1 MTNQIH
7 SAPVLVAGATGKQ
20 GGAVARSLLARR
32 QSVRALVRDP
42 QSPSA
47 AALKALGADLVRG
60 DLMDKASLLEACAG
74 VRAVF
79 SIPPLTL
86 ETLGTDAVR
95 VMGKNLVDA
104 AKDAGVPHFVHTSV
118 SGAGDFH
125 RKAPGWKEGRWDVAY
140 WEDKAYTEE
149 LVRDAG
155 FQYWTLLKP
164 AFFMENFL
172 RPSFMF
178 AHSVGDRLVTVLK
191 PHTVL
196 ALIAVK
202 DIGEAGAAAILEP
215 EKFHRVEL
223 ELAGERLTM
232 KEIARILG
240 EAWNVSPEAP
250 DLTPEEAMAQGMP
263 PAFVKNYQQL
273 NEVGSPATPEQAR
286 SLGLPLTDFKTWAH
300 LVGR

>member
-1 MTNQIH
+1 MTKQIH

-20 GGAVARSLLARR
+20 GGAVTRALLARH
-32 QSVRALVRDP
+32 QSVRALVRDL
-42 QSPSA
+42 QSPGA
-47 AALKALGADLVRG
+47 AALKALGAELVRG
-60 DLMDKASLLEACAG
+60 DLLDKASLLEACTG

-104 AKDAGVPHFVHTSV
+104 AKDAGVQHFVHTSV

-125 RKAPGWKEGRWDVAY
+125 RNAPGWKEGRWDVAY
-140 WEDKAYTEE
+140 WEDKAYTQE

-164 AFFMENFL
+164 AFFMENFV
-172 RPSFMF
+172 RPSVMF
-178 AHSVGDRLVTVLK
+178 AQSVGDRLVTVIK
-191 PHTVL
+191 PHTEL

-223 ELAGERLTM
+223 EFAGERLTM

-250 DLTPEEAMAQGMP
+250 DLTPEEAIAQGLP
-263 PAFVKNYQQL
+263 PAFVKNYQML

-300 LVGR
+300 SVAG

>member
-20 GGAVARSLLARR
+20 GGAVVRALLARH
-32 QSVRALVRDP
+32 QSVRALVRDF
-42 QSPSA
+42 QSPGA
-47 AALKALGADLVRG
+47 AALKALGAELVRG
-60 DLMDKASLLEACAG
+60 DLLDKASLLEACTG

-79 SIPPLTL
+79 SIPPLTI

-125 RKAPGWKEGRWDVAY
+125 RNAPGWKEGRWDVAY

-164 AFFMENFL
+164 GFFMENFL
-172 RPSFMF
+172 RPSYLF
-178 AHSVGDRLVTVLK
+178 AHSVGDRLATVLK

-250 DLTPEEAMAQGMP
+250 DLTPEEAIAQGMP
-263 PAFVKNYQQL
+263 PAFVKNYQML
-273 NEVGSPATPEQAR
+273 DEVGSPATPEQAR

-300 LVGR
+300 SVAG

>member
-7 SAPVLVAGATGKQ
+7 SAPVLVTGATGKQ
-20 GGAVARSLLARR
+20 GGAVAQALLARH
-32 QSVRALVRDP
+32 QPVRALVRDL
-42 QSPSA
+42 QSPGA
-47 AALKALGADLVRG
+47 AALKALGAELVRG
-60 DLMDKASLLEACAG
+60 DLLDEASLLKACTG

-104 AKDAGVPHFVHTSV
+104 AKDAGVQHFVHTSV

-125 RKAPGWKEGRWDVAY
+125 RNAPGWKEGRWDVAY
-140 WEDKAYTEE
+140 WEDKAYTQE

-164 AFFMENFL
+164 AFFMENFV
-172 RPSFMF
+172 RPSVMF
-178 AHSVGDRLVTVLK
+178 AQSVGDRLATVIK
-191 PHTVL
+191 PHTEL

-223 ELAGERLTM
+223 EFAGERLTM

-250 DLTPEEAMAQGMP
+250 DLTPEEAIAQGLP
-263 PAFVKNYQQL
+263 PAFVTNYQML

-300 LVGR
+300 SVAG

>member
-1 MTNQIH
+1 M
-7 SAPVLVAGATGKQ
+7 GARIGED
-20 GGAVARSLLARR
+20 L
-32 QSVRALVRDP
+32 
-42 QSPSA
+42 QSPGA
-47 AALKALGADLVRG
+47 AALKALGAELVRG
-60 DLMDKASLLEACAG
+60 DLLDKASLLKACTG

-104 AKDAGVPHFVHTSV
+104 AKDAGVQHFVHTSV

-125 RKAPGWKEGRWDVAY
+125 RNAPGWKEGRWDVAY
-140 WEDKAYTEE
+140 WEDKAYTQE

-164 AFFMENFL
+164 AFFMENFV
-172 RPSFMF
+172 RPSVMF
-178 AHSVGDRLVTVLK
+178 AQSVGDRPATVIK
-191 PHTVL
+191 PHTEL

-223 ELAGERLTM
+223 EFAGERLTM

-240 EAWNVSPEAP
+240 EAWNVSPEARTSLP
-250 DLTPEEAMAQGMP
+250 RRP
-263 PAFVKNYQQL
+263 
-273 NEVGSPATPEQAR
+273 SPRACRPR
-286 SLGLPLTDFKTWAH
+286 S
-300 LVGR
+300 